1 MTQTPRDVL
10 DSTEFRQLVAR
21 RWRLSLILTA
31 ALFVIYYGFILL
43 VAVNKPLLA
52 TRIGTATTIGIPIGA
67 AVIVLSWALTA
78 AYVAWANVHYDR
90 EAERLR
96 NRIQR

>member
-1 MTQTPRDVL
+1 MTQTPREVL
-10 DSTEFRQLVAR
+10 ESAEFRHLVAR
-21 RWRLSLILTA
+21 RWRLSLVLTA

-52 TRIGTATTIGIPIGA
+52 MRIGTATTLGIPIGA

-78 AYVAWANVHYDR
+78 AYVVWANVVYDR

-96 NRIQR
+96 NQLRH

>member
-1 MTQTPRDVL
+1 MTQTPRDIL
-10 DSTEFRQLVAR
+10 DSREFRQLVAR

-52 TRIGTATTIGIPIGA
+52 TRIGPATTLGIPIGA

-78 AYVAWANVHYDR
+78 AYVAWSNVHYDP
-90 EAERLR
+90 EAQRLR
-96 NRIQR
+96 DRIRH

>member
-1 MTQTPRDVL
+1 MTQTPRELL
-10 DSTEFRQLVAR
+10 DSREFRQLVAR

-52 TRIGTATTIGIPIGA
+52 TRIGTATTLGIPIGA

-78 AYVAWANVHYDR
+78 AYVVWSNVYYDR
-90 EAERLR
+90 EAQRLR
-96 NRIQR
+96 DRIGR

>member
-1 MTQTPRDVL
+1 MTQTPREVL
-10 DSTEFRQLVAR
+10 ESAEFRHLVAR
-21 RWRLSLILTA
+21 RWRLSLVLTA

-52 TRIGTATTIGIPIGA
+52 TRIGTATTLGIPIGA

-78 AYVAWANVHYDR
+78 AYVVWANVVYDR

-96 NRIQR
+96 NQLRH

>member
-1 MTQTPRDVL
+1 VTQTPRDVL
-10 DSTEFRQLVAR
+10 DSREFRQLVAR

-52 TRIGTATTIGIPIGA
+52 TRIGTATTLGIPIGA

-78 AYVAWANVHYDR
+78 AYVAWSNVHYDR
-90 EAERLR
+90 EAQRLR
-96 NRIQR
+96 DRLRH

>member
-1 MTQTPRDVL
+1 MPQTPRDVL
-10 DSTEFRQLVAR
+10 DSVAFRQLVAR
-21 RWRLSLILTA
+21 RWRLSLVLTA

-52 TRIGTATTIGIPIGA
+52 TRIGTATTLGIPIGA

-78 AYVAWANVHYDR
+78 AYVTWANVRYDP

-96 NRIQR
+96 DRLRH

>member
-1 MTQTPRDVL
+1 VTQTPRDVL
-10 DSTEFRQLVAR
+10 NSTEFRQLVAR

-78 AYVAWANVHYDR
+78 GYVAWANVHYDR
-90 EAERLR
+90 EAQRLR
-96 NRIQR
+96 DRIRH

>member
-1 MTQTPRDVL
+1 VTQTPRELL
-10 DSTEFRQLVAR
+10 DSPEFRHLVAR

-52 TRIGTATTIGIPIGA
+52 TRIGTATTLGIPIGA
-67 AVIVLSWALTA
+67 AVIVLSWMLTA
-78 AYVAWANVHYDR
+78 AYVAWANVQYDP
-90 EAERLR
+90 EAQRLR
-96 NRIQR
+96 DRIRH